1 MRGMF
6 FDETYLILIPA
17 MIFAL
22 FAQINVKSTF
32 NKYSRKNNARGLT
45 GAEIARQILDANG
58 LYNVRIEHI
67 SGSLTDHFSPNEN
80 VVRLSDDVY
89 GKSTIAS
96 AGVAAHEVGHAIQ
109 HSVGYAP
116 IKIRNAIIPV
126 CNIGSTLGLPLAIL
140 GYILSFEPL
149 ITIGLLLYA
158 LIAVFQLVTLPVE
171 FNASHRALKVI
182 NETGVLDDDERA
194 GARKVLSA
202 AAMTYVASLLVSLAN
217 LLRFVIRFSGR
228 NRRN

>member
-32 NKYSRKNNARGLT
+32 NKYSRKNNSRGLT

-116 IKIRNAIIPV
+116 IKIRNAIIPITQ
-126 CNIGSTLGLPLAIL
+126 IGSSISMPIFIIGIA
-140 GYILSFEPL
+140 LSFKPL
-149 ITIGLLLYA
+149 VTAGILLFS
-158 LIAVFQLVTLPVE
+158 AVVFFQLITLPVE
-171 FNASHRALKVI
+171 FNASRRALNTLESKNI
-182 NETGVLDDDERA
+182 LEGDELKGSA
-194 GARKVLSA
+194 KVLRA
-202 AAMTYVASLLVSLAN
+202 AAMTYLAGLFSSLASL
-217 LLRFVIRFSGR
+217 IRLIAIS
-228 NRRN
+228 NRRD

>member
-32 NKYSRKNNARGLT
+32 NKYSRKNNSRGLT

-126 CNIGSTLGLPLAIL
+126 TQIGSSISMPIFIIGIA
-140 GYILSFEPL
+140 LSFKPL
-149 ITIGLLLYA
+149 VTAGILLFS
-158 LIAVFQLVTLPVE
+158 AVVFFQLITLPVE
-171 FNASHRALKVI
+171 FNASRRALKTLESKNI
-182 NETGVLDDDERA
+182 LEGDELKGSA
-194 GARKVLSA
+194 KVLRA
-202 AAMTYVASLLVSLAN
+202 AAMTYLAGLFSSLASL
-217 LLRFVIRFSGR
+217 IRLIAIS

>member
-32 NKYSRKNNARGLT
+32 NKYSRKNNSRGLT

-126 CNIGSTLGLPLAIL
+126 TQIGSSISMPIFIIGIA
-140 GYILSFEPL
+140 LSFKPL
-149 ITIGLLLYA
+149 VTAGILLFS
-158 LIAVFQLVTLPVE
+158 AVVFFQLITLPVE
-171 FNASHRALKVI
+171 FNASRRALKTLESKDI
-182 NETGVLDDDERA
+182 LEGDELKGSA
-194 GARKVLSA
+194 KVLRA
-202 AAMTYVASLLVSLAN
+202 VTRTL
-217 LLRFVIRFSGR
+217 
-228 NRRN
+228 

>member
-32 NKYSRKNNARGLT
+32 NKYSRKNNSRGLT

-126 CNIGSTLGLPLAIL
+126 TQIGSSISMPIFIIGIA
-140 GYILSFEPL
+140 LSFKPL
-149 ITIGLLLYA
+149 VTAGILLFS
-158 LIAVFQLVTLPVE
+158 VVVFFQLITLPVE
-171 FNASHRALKVI
+171 FNASRRALNTLENKNI
-182 NETGVLDDDERA
+182 LEGDELKGSA
-194 GARKVLSA
+194 KVLRA
-202 AAMTYVASLLVSLAN
+202 AAMTYLAGLFSSLASL
-217 LLRFVIRFSGR
+217 IRLIAIS
-228 NRRN
+228 NRRD

>member
-126 CNIGSTLGLPLAIL
+126 TQIGSSISMPIFIIGIA
-140 GYILSFEPL
+140 LSFKPL
-149 ITIGLLLYA
+149 VTAGILLFS
-158 LIAVFQLVTLPVE
+158 AVVFFQLITLPVE
-171 FNASHRALKVI
+171 FNASRRALKTLESKNI
-182 NETGVLDDDERA
+182 LEGDELKGSA
-194 GARKVLSA
+194 KVLRA
-202 AAMTYVASLLVSLAN
+202 AAMTYLAALFSSLASL
-217 LLRFVIRFSGR
+217 IRLIAIS
-228 NRRN
+228 NRRD

>member
-32 NKYSRKNNARGLT
+32 NKYSRKNNSRGLT

-126 CNIGSTLGLPLAIL
+126 TQIGSSISMPIFIIGIA
-140 GYILSFEPL
+140 LSFKPL
-149 ITIGLLLYA
+149 VTAGILLFS
-158 LIAVFQLVTLPVE
+158 AVVFFQLITLPVE
-171 FNASHRALKVI
+171 FNASRRALNTLESKNI
-182 NETGVLDDDERA
+182 LEGDELKGSA
-194 GARKVLSA
+194 KVLRA
-202 AAMTYVASLLVSLAN
+202 AAMTYLAE
-217 LLRFVIRFSGR
+217 IGR
-228 NRRN
+228 AHV

>member
-32 NKYSRKNNARGLT
+32 NKYSRKNNSRGLT

-116 IKIRNAIIPV
+116 IKIRNAIIPITQ
-126 CNIGSTLGLPLAIL
+126 IGSSISMPIFIIGIA
-140 GYILSFEPL
+140 LSFKPL
-149 ITIGLLLYA
+149 VTAGILLFS
-158 LIAVFQLVTLPVE
+158 AVVFFQLITLPVE
-171 FNASHRALKVI
+171 FNASRRALKTLESKNI
-182 NETGVLDDDERA
+182 LEDDELKGSA
-194 GARKVLSA
+194 KVLRA
-202 AAMTYVASLLVSLAN
+202 AAMTYLAGLFSSLASL
-217 LLRFVIRFSGR
+217 IRLIAIS
-228 NRRN
+228 NRRD

>member
-126 CNIGSTLGLPLAIL
+126 TQIGSSISMPIFIIGIA
-140 GYILSFEPL
+140 LSFKPL
-149 ITIGLLLYA
+149 VTAGILLFS
-158 LIAVFQLVTLPVE
+158 AVVFFQLITLPVE
-171 FNASHRALKVI
+171 FNASRRALNTLESKNI
-182 NETGVLDDDERA
+182 LEGDELKGSA
-194 GARKVLSA
+194 KVLRA
-202 AAMTYVASLLVSLAN
+202 AAMTYLAGLFSSLASL
-217 LLRFVIRFSGR
+217 IRLIAIS
-228 NRRN
+228 NRRD

>member
-126 CNIGSTLGLPLAIL
+126 TQIGSSISMPIFIIGIA
-140 GYILSFEPL
+140 LSFKPL
-149 ITIGLLLYA
+149 VTAGILLFS
-158 LIAVFQLVTLPVE
+158 AVVFFQLITLPVE
-171 FNASHRALKVI
+171 FNASRRALKTLESKNI
-182 NETGVLDDDERA
+182 LEGDELKGSA
-194 GARKVLSA
+194 KVLRA
-202 AAMTYVASLLVSLAN
+202 AAMTYLAGLFSSLASL
-217 LLRFVIRFSGR
+217 IRLIAIS
-228 NRRN
+228 NRRD

>member
-32 NKYSRKNNARGLT
+32 SRYSRKNNSRGLT

-126 CNIGSTLGLPLAIL
+126 TQIGSSISMPIFIIGIA
-140 GYILSFEPL
+140 LSFKPL
-149 ITIGLLLYA
+149 VTAGILLFS
-158 LIAVFQLVTLPVE
+158 AVVFFQLITLPVE
-171 FNASHRALKVI
+171 FNASRRALKTLESKNI
-182 NETGVLDDDERA
+182 LEGDELKGSA
-194 GARKVLSA
+194 KVLRA
-202 AAMTYVASLLVSLAN
+202 AAMTYLAGLFSSLASL
-217 LLRFVIRFSGR
+217 IRLIAIS

>member
-1 MRGMF
+1 MRGIF

-32 NKYSRKNNARGLT
+32 SKYSQKNNSRGLT

-80 VVRLSDDVY
+80 VVRLSDDVF

-109 HSVGYAP
+109 HSVGYTP
-116 IKIRNAIIPV
+116 IKIRNAVIPLTQ
-126 CNIGSTLGLPLAIL
+126 IGSSISMPIFIIGIA
-140 GYILSFEPL
+140 LSFKPL
-149 ITIGLLLYA
+149 VTAGILLFS
-158 LIAVFQLVTLPVE
+158 AVVFFQLITLPVE
-171 FNASHRALKVI
+171 FNASRRALQTLESKNI
-182 NETGVLDDDERA
+182 LEGDELKGSA
-194 GARKVLSA
+194 KVLRA
-202 AAMTYVASLLVSLAN
+202 AALTYLAGLFSALASL
-217 LLRFVIRFSGR
+217 IRLIAIS
-228 NRRN
+228 NRRD

>member
-32 NKYSRKNNARGLT
+32 NKYSRMNNARGLT

-126 CNIGSTLGLPLAIL
+126 TQIGSSISMPIFIIGIA
-140 GYILSFEPL
+140 LSFKPL
-149 ITIGLLLYA
+149 VTAGILLFS
-158 LIAVFQLVTLPVE
+158 AVVFFQLITLPVE
-171 FNASHRALKVI
+171 FNASRRALNTLESKNI
-182 NETGVLDDDERA
+182 LEGDELKGSA
-194 GARKVLSA
+194 KVLRA
-202 AAMTYVASLLVSLAN
+202 AAMTYLAGLFSSLASL
-217 LLRFVIRFSGR
+217 IRLIAIS
-228 NRRN
+228 NRRD

>member
-1 MRGMF
+1 MRGVF

-32 NKYSRKNNARGLT
+32 NKYSRKNNSRGLT

-126 CNIGSTLGLPLAIL
+126 TQIGSSISMPIFIIGIA
-140 GYILSFEPL
+140 LSFKPL
-149 ITIGLLLYA
+149 VTAGILLFS
-158 LIAVFQLVTLPVE
+158 AVVFFQLITLPVE
-171 FNASHRALKVI
+171 FNASRRALKTLESKNI
-182 NETGVLDDDERA
+182 LEGDELKGSA
-194 GARKVLSA
+194 KVLRA
-202 AAMTYVASLLVSLAN
+202 AAMTYLAGLFSSLASL
-217 LLRFVIRFSGR
+217 IRLIAIS
-228 NRRN
+228 NRRD

>member
-1 MRGMF
+1 MRGIF

-32 NKYSRKNNARGLT
+32 SKYSQKNNSRGLT

-80 VVRLSDDVY
+80 VVRLSDDVF

-109 HSVGYAP
+109 HSVGYTP
-116 IKIRNAIIPV
+116 IKIRNAVIPLTQ
-126 CNIGSTLGLPLAIL
+126 IGSSISMPIFIIGIA
-140 GYILSFEPL
+140 LSFKPL
-149 ITIGLLLYA
+149 VTAGILLFS
-158 LIAVFQLVTLPVE
+158 AVVFFQLITLPVE
-171 FNASHRALKVI
+171 FNASRRALQTLESKNI
-182 NETGVLDDDERA
+182 LEGDELKGSA
-194 GARKVLSA
+194 KVLRA
-202 AAMTYVASLLVSLAN
+202 AALTYLAGLFSALASL
-217 LLRFVIRFSGR
+217 IRLIAIS

>member
-1 MRGMF
+1 MRGIF

-32 NKYSRKNNARGLT
+32 SKYSQKNNSRGLT

-80 VVRLSDDVY
+80 VVRLSDDVF

-116 IKIRNAIIPV
+116 IKIRNAVIPLTQ
-126 CNIGSTLGLPLAIL
+126 IGSSISMPIFIIGIA
-140 GYILSFEPL
+140 LSFKPL
-149 ITIGLLLYA
+149 VTAGILLFS
-158 LIAVFQLVTLPVE
+158 AVVFFQLITLPVE
-171 FNASHRALKVI
+171 FNASRRALQTLESKNI
-182 NETGVLDDDERA
+182 LEGDELKGSA
-194 GARKVLSA
+194 KVLRA
-202 AAMTYVASLLVSLAN
+202 AALTYLAGLFSALASL
-217 LLRFVIRFSGR
+217 IRLIAIS
-228 NRRN
+228 NRRD

>member
-32 NKYSRKNNARGLT
+32 NKYSRKNNSRGLT

-116 IKIRNAIIPV
+116 IKIRNAIIPITQ
-126 CNIGSTLGLPLAIL
+126 IGSSISMPIFIIGIA
-140 GYILSFEPL
+140 LSFKPL
-149 ITIGLLLYA
+149 VTAGILLFS
-158 LIAVFQLVTLPVE
+158 AVVFFQLITLPVE
-171 FNASHRALKVI
+171 FNASRRALKTLESKNI
-182 NETGVLDDDERA
+182 LEGDELKGSA
-194 GARKVLSA
+194 KVLRA
-202 AAMTYVASLLVSLAN
+202 AAMTYLAGLFSSLASL
-217 LLRFVIRFSGR
+217 IRLIAIS

>member
-32 NKYSRKNNARGLT
+32 NKYSRKNNSRGLT
-45 GAEIARQILDANG
+45 VAEIARQILDANG

-126 CNIGSTLGLPLAIL
+126 TQIGSSISMPIFIIGIA
-140 GYILSFEPL
+140 LSFKPL
-149 ITIGLLLYA
+149 VTAGILLFS
-158 LIAVFQLVTLPVE
+158 AVVFFQLITLPVE
-171 FNASHRALKVI
+171 FNASRRALNTLESKNI
-182 NETGVLDDDERA
+182 LEGDELKGSA
-194 GARKVLSA
+194 KVLRA
-202 AAMTYVASLLVSLAN
+202 AAMTYLAGLFSSLASL
-217 LLRFVIRFSGR
+217 IRLIAIS
-228 NRRN
+228 NRRD

>member
-58 LYNVRIEHI
+58 LYNVKIEHI

-126 CNIGSTLGLPLAIL
+126 TQIGSSISMPIFIIGIA
-140 GYILSFEPL
+140 LSFKPL
-149 ITIGLLLYA
+149 VTAGILLFS
-158 LIAVFQLVTLPVE
+158 AVVFFQLITLPVE
-171 FNASHRALKVI
+171 FNASRRALNTLESKNI
-182 NETGVLDDDERA
+182 LEGDELKGSA
-194 GARKVLSA
+194 KVLRA
-202 AAMTYVASLLVSLAN
+202 AAMTYLAGLFSSLASL
-217 LLRFVIRFSGR
+217 IRLIAIS
-228 NRRN
+228 NRRD

>member
-126 CNIGSTLGLPLAIL
+126 TQIGSSISMPIFIIGIA
-140 GYILSFEPL
+140 LSFKPLVTAGILLYSAVVFFQL
-149 ITIGLLLYA
+149 ITYRLNLMQA
-158 LIAVFQLVTLPVE
+158 
-171 FNASHRALKVI
+171 
-182 NETGVLDDDERA
+182 DEH
-194 GARKVLSA
+194 
-202 AAMTYVASLLVSLAN
+202 
-217 LLRFVIRFSGR
+217 
-228 NRRN
+228 

>member
-1 MRGMF
+1 MREMF

-32 NKYSRKNNARGLT
+32 NKYSRKNNSRGLT

-126 CNIGSTLGLPLAIL
+126 TQIGSSISMPIFIIGIA
-140 GYILSFEPL
+140 LSFKPL
-149 ITIGLLLYA
+149 VTAGILLFS
-158 LIAVFQLVTLPVE
+158 AVVFFQLITLPVE
-171 FNASHRALKVI
+171 FNASRRALNTLESKNI
-182 NETGVLDDDERA
+182 LEGDELKGSA
-194 GARKVLSA
+194 KVLRA
-202 AAMTYVASLLVSLAN
+202 AAMTYLAGLFSSLASL
-217 LLRFVIRFSGR
+217 IRLIAIS
-228 NRRN
+228 NRRD

>member
-32 NKYSRKNNARGLT
+32 NKYSRKNNSRGLT

-126 CNIGSTLGLPLAIL
+126 TQIGSSISMPIFIIGIA
-140 GYILSFEPL
+140 LSFKPL
-149 ITIGLLLYA
+149 VTAGILLFS
-158 LIAVFQLVTLPVE
+158 AVVFFQLITLPVE
-171 FNASHRALKVI
+171 FNASRRALNTLESKNI
-182 NETGVLDDDERA
+182 LEGDELKGSA
-194 GARKVLSA
+194 KVLRA
-202 AAMTYVASLLVSLAN
+202 AAMTYLAGLFSSLASL
-217 LLRFVIRFSGR
+217 IRLIAIS
-228 NRRN
+228 NRRD

>member
-32 NKYSRKNNARGLT
+32 NKYSRKNNSRGLT

-96 AGVAAHEVGHAIQ
+96 AGVSAHEVGHAIQ

-126 CNIGSTLGLPLAIL
+126 TQIGSSISMPIFIIGIA
-140 GYILSFEPL
+140 LSFKPL
-149 ITIGLLLYA
+149 VTAGILLFS
-158 LIAVFQLVTLPVE
+158 AVVFFQLITLPVE
-171 FNASHRALKVI
+171 FNASRRALNTLESKNI
-182 NETGVLDDDERA
+182 LEGDELKGSA
-194 GARKVLSA
+194 KVLRA
-202 AAMTYVASLLVSLAN
+202 AAMTYLAGLFSSLASL
-217 LLRFVIRFSGR
+217 IRLIAIS
-228 NRRN
+228 NRRD

>member
-126 CNIGSTLGLPLAIL
+126 TQIGSSISMPIFIIGIA
-140 GYILSFEPL
+140 LSFKPL
-149 ITIGLLLYA
+149 VTAGILLFS
-158 LIAVFQLVTLPVE
+158 AVVFFQLITLPVE
-171 FNASHRALKVI
+171 FNASRRALNTLESKNI
-182 NETGVLDDDERA
+182 LEGDELKGSA
-194 GARKVLSA
+194 KVLHA
-202 AAMTYVASLLVSLAN
+202 AAMTYLAGLFSSLASL
-217 LLRFVIRFSGR
+217 IRLIAIS
-228 NRRN
+228 NRRD

>member
-32 NKYSRKNNARGLT
+32 NKYSQKNNARGLT

-58 LYNVRIEHI
+58 LYNVRIDHI

-126 CNIGSTLGLPLAIL
+126 TQIGSSISMPIFIIGIA
-140 GYILSFEPL
+140 LSFKPL
-149 ITIGLLLYA
+149 VTAGILLFS
-158 LIAVFQLVTLPVE
+158 AVVFFQLITLPVE
-171 FNASHRALKVI
+171 FNASRRALNTLESKNI
-182 NETGVLDDDERA
+182 LEGDELKGSA
-194 GARKVLSA
+194 KVLRA
-202 AAMTYVASLLVSLAN
+202 AAMTYLAGLFSSLASL
-217 LLRFVIRFSGR
+217 IRLIAIS
-228 NRRN
+228 NRRD

>member
-58 LYNVRIEHI
+58 LYNVKIEHI

-126 CNIGSTLGLPLAIL
+126 TQIGSSISMPIFIIGIA
-140 GYILSFEPL
+140 LSFKPL
-149 ITIGLLLYA
+149 VTAGILLFS
-158 LIAVFQLVTLPVE
+158 AVVFFQLITLPVE
-171 FNASHRALKVI
+171 FNASRRALKTLESKNI
-182 NETGVLDDDERA
+182 LEGDELKGSA
-194 GARKVLSA
+194 KVLRA
-202 AAMTYVASLLVSLAN
+202 AAMTYLAGLFSSLASL
-217 LLRFVIRFSGR
+217 IRLIAIS
-228 NRRN
+228 NRRD

>member
-32 NKYSRKNNARGLT
+32 NKYSRKNNSRGLT

-126 CNIGSTLGLPLAIL
+126 TQIGSSISMPIFIIGIA
-140 GYILSFEPL
+140 LSFKPL
-149 ITIGLLLYA
+149 VTAGILLFS
-158 LIAVFQLVTLPVE
+158 AVVFFQLITLPVE
-171 FNASHRALKVI
+171 FNASRRALKTLESKNI
-182 NETGVLDDDERA
+182 LEGDELKGSA
-194 GARKVLSA
+194 KVLRA
-202 AAMTYVASLLVSLAN
+202 AAMTYLAGLFSSLASL
-217 LLRFVIRFSGR
+217 IRLIAIS
-228 NRRN
+228 NRRD

>member
-32 NKYSRKNNARGLT
+32 NKYSRKNNSRGLT

-126 CNIGSTLGLPLAIL
+126 TQIGSSISMPIFIIGIA
-140 GYILSFEPL
+140 LSFKPL
-149 ITIGLLLYA
+149 VTAGILLFS
-158 LIAVFQLVTLPVE
+158 AVVFFQLITLPVE
-171 FNASHRALKVI
+171 FNASRRALNTLESKNI
-182 NETGVLDDDERA
+182 LEGDELKGSA
-194 GARKVLSA
+194 KVLRA
-202 AAMTYVASLLVSLAN
+202 ATMTYLAGLFSSLASL
-217 LLRFVIRFSGR
+217 IRLIAIS
-228 NRRN
+228 NRRD

>member
-116 IKIRNAIIPV
+116 IKIRNAILPNTPALFPV
-126 CNIGSTLGLPLAIL
+126 L
-140 GYILSFEPL
+140 
-149 ITIGLLLYA
+149 
-158 LIAVFQLVTLPVE
+158 
-171 FNASHRALKVI
+171 
-182 NETGVLDDDERA
+182 
-194 GARKVLSA
+194 
-202 AAMTYVASLLVSLAN
+202 
-217 LLRFVIRFSGR
+217 
-228 NRRN
+228 

>member
-32 NKYSRKNNARGLT
+32 NKYSRKNNSRGLT
-45 GAEIARQILDANG
+45 GAEIARKILDANG

-126 CNIGSTLGLPLAIL
+126 TQIGSSISMPIFIIGIA
-140 GYILSFEPL
+140 LSFKPL
-149 ITIGLLLYA
+149 VTAGILLFS
-158 LIAVFQLVTLPVE
+158 AVVFFQLITLPVE
-171 FNASHRALKVI
+171 FNASRRALNTLESKNI
-182 NETGVLDDDERA
+182 LEGDELKGSA
-194 GARKVLSA
+194 KVLRA
-202 AAMTYVASLLVSLAN
+202 AAMTYLAGLFSSLASL
-217 LLRFVIRFSGR
+217 IRLIAIS
-228 NRRN
+228 NRRD

>member
-32 NKYSRKNNARGLT
+32 NKYSQKNNSRGLT

-126 CNIGSTLGLPLAIL
+126 TQIGSSISMPIFIIGIA
-140 GYILSFEPL
+140 LSFKPL
-149 ITIGLLLYA
+149 VTAGILLFS
-158 LIAVFQLVTLPVE
+158 AVVFFQLITLPVE
-171 FNASHRALKVI
+171 FNASRRALKTLESKNI
-182 NETGVLDDDERA
+182 LEGDELKGSA
-194 GARKVLSA
+194 KVLRA
-202 AAMTYVASLLVSLAN
+202 AAMTYLAGLFSSLASL
-217 LLRFVIRFSGR
+217 IRLIAIS
-228 NRRN
+228 NRRD

>member
-32 NKYSRKNNARGLT
+32 NKYSQKNNARGLT

-126 CNIGSTLGLPLAIL
+126 TQIGSSISMPIFIIGIA
-140 GYILSFEPL
+140 LSFKPL
-149 ITIGLLLYA
+149 VTAGILLFS
-158 LIAVFQLVTLPVE
+158 AVVFFQLITLPVE
-171 FNASHRALKVI
+171 FNASRRALNTLESKNI
-182 NETGVLDDDERA
+182 LEGDELKGSA
-194 GARKVLSA
+194 KVLRA
-202 AAMTYVASLLVSLAN
+202 AAMTYLAGLFSSLASL
-217 LLRFVIRFSGR
+217 IRLIAIS
-228 NRRN
+228 NRRD

>member
-32 NKYSRKNNARGLT
+32 NKYSRKNNSRGLT

-116 IKIRNAIIPV
+116 IKIRNAIIPITQ
-126 CNIGSTLGLPLAIL
+126 IGSSISMPIFIIGIA
-140 GYILSFEPL
+140 LSFKPL
-149 ITIGLLLYA
+149 VTAGILLFS
-158 LIAVFQLVTLPVE
+158 AVVFFQLITLPVE
-171 FNASHRALKVI
+171 FNASRRALKTLESRNI
-182 NETGVLDDDERA
+182 LEGDELKGSA
-194 GARKVLSA
+194 KVLRA
-202 AAMTYVASLLVSLAN
+202 AAMTYLAGLFSSLASL
-217 LLRFVIRFSGR
+217 IRLIAIS
-228 NRRN
+228 NRRD

>member
-1 MRGMF
+1 MRGVF

-32 NKYSRKNNARGLT
+32 NKYSRKNNSRGLT

-126 CNIGSTLGLPLAIL
+126 TQIGSSISMPIFIIGIA
-140 GYILSFEPL
+140 LSFKPL
-149 ITIGLLLYA
+149 VTAGILLFS
-158 LIAVFQLVTLPVE
+158 AVVFFQLITLPVE
-171 FNASHRALKVI
+171 FNASRRALNTLESKNI
-182 NETGVLDDDERA
+182 LEGDELKGSA
-194 GARKVLSA
+194 KVLRA
-202 AAMTYVASLLVSLAN
+202 AAMTYLAGLFSSLASL
-217 LLRFVIRFSGR
+217 IRLIAIS
-228 NRRN
+228 NRRD

>member
-1 MRGMF
+1 MRGVF

-32 NKYSRKNNARGLT
+32 NKYSRKNNSRGLT

-89 GKSTIAS
+89 GKLTIAS

-126 CNIGSTLGLPLAIL
+126 TQIGSSISMPIFIIGIA
-140 GYILSFEPL
+140 LSFKPL
-149 ITIGLLLYA
+149 VTAGILLFS
-158 LIAVFQLVTLPVE
+158 AVVFFQLITLPVE
-171 FNASHRALKVI
+171 FNASRRALNTLESKNI
-182 NETGVLDDDERA
+182 LEGDELKGSA
-194 GARKVLSA
+194 KVLRA
-202 AAMTYVASLLVSLAN
+202 AAMTYLAGLFSSLASL
-217 LLRFVIRFSGR
+217 IRLIAIS
-228 NRRN
+228 NRRD